1 MTNPTT
7 QVNQIQ
13 TKVCH
18 ESSFNK
24 RQWKNKEQPTTRANQ
39 IQNQAPYLLTVC
51 VLSTTGIRILNFCYL
66 SLKLKCFQQ

>member
-24 RQWKNKEQPTTRANQ
+24 RQWKNKEQPTTHVNQ
-39 IQNQAPYLLTVC
+39 IQIQAPYLLTVC
-51 VLSTTGIRILNFCYL
+51 VLSTIGIRFLSFCHL